1 MKHFKQTYL
10 YIKQHAITGKL
21 YFGKTTKTNIHSYL
35 GSGKYWSRHISKHG
49 KEHVIT
55 LWCQLYETPFDLV
68 ADALS
73 ISKSLD
79 IINNKSWLNMKFED
93 GLDGGFRGE
102 KTCHPFYGKKHSTE
116 TKLKISKSGKSARFG
131 KINPFYGKKHS
142 TETKLKMSANNA
154 GKNNPNYGA
163 KPFENIVPIK
173 CPHCEMASKNRG
185 NMNRY
190 HFDNCKFKC

>member
-116 TKLKISKSGKSARFG
+116 TKLK
-131 KINPFYGKKHS
+131 
-142 TETKLKMSANNA
+142 MSANNA